1 VRADLIAGL
10 TAAAVVIPKA
20 MAYGTI
26 AGVPLEV
33 GLYTALVPMV
43 VYAFTGTSRSLSVST
58 TSTIAILVA
67 GSVALAPAG
76 TDPALVASSLALGA
90 GVALLAAWLLRLG
103 FLADFISAPVLTGFK
118 AGIAVV
124 VIVDQL
130 PKLLGVHYD
139 KGTVLQSAMRAVQ
152 HVPEA
157 SLATVLVALTAVA
170 IVVVLEHFWPTSPAP
185 LIAVGLAIAAS
196 AVIGLD
202 RYGVA
207 LVGAVTSGL
216 PRFALPD
223 VKLSLTLWPEAAGI
237 ALMSFVETIAAGRAF
252 VRQGEPLPSANRE
265 LFAIGLANITG
276 SALGNMPSGGGT
288 SQTAVNS
295 AAGART
301 QVAGLVTAA
310 TTLATILFLSS
321 LVALL
326 PHAALAAVVVAT
338 TAPLFSV
345 RDFAA
350 ILAVRRMEFLWAV
363 AAAVGV
369 VTLGTLDG
377 ILVAVV
383 ISVLMLFYK
392 ANRRPVYEVGR
403 RLGTDAFEPVAAGDA
418 RIATVPGLLMLRVE
432 GRLHFANARRIGDK
446 IWPLINE
453 AKPRIVVIDMS
464 AVLDLE
470 YTALKALT
478 EAEQKLRSLDMTLWL
493 VAMNPQ
499 VHAAIKR
506 SPLGKTLGTERM
518 YFTLGDA
525 VNAFNREGGKQ

>member
-1 VRADLIAGL
+1 MRADLIAGL

-20 MAYGTI
+20 MAYGAI

-43 VYAFTGTSRSLSVST
+43 VYASTGTSRSLSVST

-67 GSVALAPAG
+67 GSVAIAPAG

-90 GVALLAAWLLRLG
+90 GAALLAAWLLRLG

-118 AGIAVV
+118 AGIAIV

-139 KGTVLQSAMRAVQ
+139 KGTVLQNALRAVQ
-152 HVPEA
+152 HVPE
-157 SLATVLVALTAVA
+157 SSMATVLLAIAA
-170 IVVVLEHFWPTSPAP
+170 IGIVVALEHFWPTSPAP

-223 VKLSLTLWPEAAGI
+223 LKLSLTLWPEAAGI

-252 VRQGEPLPSANRE
+252 VRPGEPLPSANRE
-265 LFAIGLANITG
+265 LFAIGLANVTG
-276 SALGNMPSGGGT
+276 SAFGNMPSGGGT

-295 AAGART
+295 AAGARS

-345 RDFAA
+345 KDFAA
-350 ILAVRRMEFLWAV
+350 IRAVRGMEFWWAV
-363 AAAVGV
+363 AAAAGV
-369 VTLGTLDG
+369 VTLGTLNG
-377 ILVAVV
+377 ILITVV
-383 ISVLMLFYK
+383 ISVLTLFYQ
-392 ANRRPVYEVGR
+392 ANRPPVYVVGR
-403 RLGTDAFEPVAAGDA
+403 RRDTDAFEQALPGDA
-418 RIATVPGLLMLRVE
+418 RIETFPGLLLLRTE

-446 IWPLINE
+446 MWPLFHE
-453 AKPRIVVIDMS
+453 TKPRVVVIDMS
-464 AVLDLE
+464 AVSDLE

-478 EAEQKLRSLDMTLWL
+478 EAEQKLKSMNATLWL

-499 VHAAIKR
+499 VHAIIKR
-506 SPLGKTLGTERM
+506 SPLGKTLGTSRM
-518 YFTLGDA
+518 YFTLAQA
-525 VNAFNREGGKQ
+525 VDAFNREGSKE